1 MRRYLR
7 IAMAAIFAVALSL
20 PARADVIWNVPGYL
34 DFPPDPP
41 GPLVDYLEAYGMKPG
56 QLLDFQL
63 TIDTDA
69 PDLCESPDVGL
80 YRAATLT
87 FTWNGHVG
95 ASTEPFYIER
105 SFHSV
110 VGRCAFDPD
119 NTMLLRA
126 PVTGEGIPFG
136 WVIMLWPSAVPGDD
150 LLLIPPPAGS
160 FHISILNPLG
170 SDWSGFLGPATVV
183 PEPATLLLVSGGLAA
198 IRAVRRRRR

>member
-63 TIDTDA
+63 TINTDA

-95 ASTEPFYIER
+95 CVDGAFLHRTQFSFSCRTLRFR
-105 SFHSV
+105 S
-110 VGRCAFDPD
+110 
-119 NTMLLRA
+119 
-126 PVTGEGIPFG
+126 
-136 WVIMLWPSAVPGDD
+136 
-150 LLLIPPPAGS
+150 
-160 FHISILNPLG
+160 
-170 SDWSGFLGPATVV
+170 
-183 PEPATLLLVSGGLAA
+183 
-198 IRAVRRRRR
+198 